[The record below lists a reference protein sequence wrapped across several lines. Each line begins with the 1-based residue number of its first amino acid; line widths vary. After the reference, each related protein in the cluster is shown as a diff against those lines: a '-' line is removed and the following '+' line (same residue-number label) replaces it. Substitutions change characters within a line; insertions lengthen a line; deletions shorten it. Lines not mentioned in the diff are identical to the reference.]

1 MKVTYSVL
9 REINIGTA
17 LPIAKEYNFK
27 QREFENFIFLLENEG
42 YVERVLRIDTFF
54 SLKPARLT
62 KKGHDFLENH
72 KYLEASYSN
81 KQDIIKWIQMEKE
94 MYSNGAKEE
103 IN

>member
-42 YVERVLRIDTFF
+42 YVETD
-54 SLKPARLT
+54 
-62 KKGHDFLENH
+62 
-72 KYLEASYSN
+72 
-81 KQDIIKWIQMEKE
+81 
-94 MYSNGAKEE
+94 
-103 IN
+103 